1 MKKTMTYEEAITRL
15 NEIVKLLDNNDIS
28 LEESVKLFEEGT
40 KLSDFCYKKLNSA
53 EQKITELKSAQEQ
66 NNE

>member
-15 NEIVKLLDNNDIS
+15 NEIVRLLDNNDIS